1 MTFQFDAD
9 IDPRLVTTLILAEGD
24 EPYVYKDSLGYST
37 IGIGRCVDRTVAGT
51 GLSPD
56 ERKYLLQND
65 IRSRVSELKFR
76 YPWALALDAPRWRAM
91 VEALFVLGFTE
102 LTKFPKFL
110 AAMSDKNYTTASNE
124 LLNSAWHQE
133 APSRVERLAATILT
147 GKD

>member
-24 EPYVYKDSLGYST
+24 KQFAYKDSLGYLT
-37 IGIGRCVDRTVAGT
+37 IAIGRCIDEKCPGT
-51 GLSPD
+51 GLTPD

-65 IRSRVSELKFR
+65 IRSRATELKFR
-76 YPWALALDAPRWRAM
+76 YPWAIALDAPRWRAM
-91 VEALFVLGFTE
+91 VEALFVLEFAK
-102 LTKFPKFL
+102 LAKFSKFI
-110 AAMSDKNYTTASNE
+110 AAMTQQDYVVASQE